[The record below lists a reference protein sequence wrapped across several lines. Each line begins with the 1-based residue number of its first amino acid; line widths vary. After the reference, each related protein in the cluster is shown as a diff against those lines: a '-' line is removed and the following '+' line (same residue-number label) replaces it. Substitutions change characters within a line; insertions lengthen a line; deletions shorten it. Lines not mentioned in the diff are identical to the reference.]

1 MFNGDDENASIFE
14 HCFVVLTQQVHME
27 CCMREIEM
35 AARSSFSRF
44 FIYCQVF
51 DCNPVDPFL
60 QVHFPSPFL
69 FQSFCFPFGVLWN
82 PTNSWTQFINLFLVK
97 RSSIAC
103 FIYQCFESCDMKTWL
118 VINIVLIPQTCF
130 AIENRPC
137 SQFSHAQLF
146 LQKKEKSDYA
156 LIEKKVWIEV
166 CIRSVFLVY
175 GKRSSVLGSS
185 FPPGYF

>member
-1 MFNGDDENASIFE
+1 MIAPRVMFNGDDENASIFE

-69 FQSFCFPFGVLWN
+69 FQSFCFPFGVL
-82 PTNSWTQFINLFLVK
+82 
-97 RSSIAC
+97 
-103 FIYQCFESCDMKTWL
+103 
-118 VINIVLIPQTCF
+118 
-130 AIENRPC
+130 
-137 SQFSHAQLF
+137 
-146 LQKKEKSDYA
+146 
-156 LIEKKVWIEV
+156 
-166 CIRSVFLVY
+166 
-175 GKRSSVLGSS
+175 
-185 FPPGYF
+185 